1 MPSTYTTRNGIEL
14 IATGEQSG
22 SWGDTTNVNLQII
35 DRALSG
41 VGTIDLSGSGASH
54 TLSTTDGTLSDGM
67 YKVLDL
73 SGATQACVI
82 TISPNTASK
91 LYFVDNNSGFQCTIS
106 QGSGATVAI
115 PDGESRIVYADG
127 AGAGAAVVDF
137 TGLIKLANTQITG
150 LGTMSTQNA
159 TSVNIDGGAI
169 DDTPVGST
177 TANTGSFTNL
187 TGSGTVNLNGLIY
200 PTSDGTS
207 GQVIQTDGAG
217 TLTFAAGGGGGGD
230 AGLQDIMLLMG
241 A

>member
-1 MPSTYTTRNGIEL
+1 MASTYSNNSGIEL
-14 IATGEQSG
+14 IETGTQSG
-22 SWGDTTNVNLQII
+22 TWGETTNTNLQII
-35 DRALSG
+35 DRAISG
-41 VGTIDLSGSGASH
+41 VGTIDLSSSGASH
-54 TLSTTDGTLSDGM
+54 TLTTTDGTLSDGM
-67 YKVLDL
+67 YKVLVL
-73 SGATQACVI
+73 SGATEDCTI
-82 TISPNTASK
+82 TVSPNSASK
-91 LYFVDNNSGFQCTIS
+91 LYFVDNGSGYQVTIS

-115 PDGESRIVYADG
+115 PNGESRIVYADG

-169 DDTPVGST
+169 DDTSVGAT
-177 TANTGSFTNL
+177 TANSGSFTNL

-217 TLTFAAGGGGGGD
+217 TLTFAAGGGGGD